1 MNNLDPAKQAL
12 EQTLFFNQ
20 DTIEQN
26 SLHKVLK
33 MFLDS
38 R

>member
-12 EQTLFFNQ
+12 TLFVNQ

-26 SLHKVLK
+26 SLHKLFK